1 MEGESS
7 SRHSDKLQRI
17 FDDQYSSY
25 FTYPD
30 EESDNYKIC
39 DIIQL
44 SSIMMT
50 SLVKIDEGTFLFI
63 KRKQYYII
71 NQQLKVLSVEPY
83 NFSRPIK
90 CLKHNNINLILTED
104 SILQIQGNQLVEK
117 LKIFSATDIYS
128 NDNNLFVLREEQLY
142 QMNNTKLKLVYQN
155 AYSIFNQFCDKV
167 YTISKYSLFR
177 IYENNQKFEIK
188 DNINE
193 ILYQC
198 GSLLFILNKNTGVDV
213 FDMIN
218 EQFSPQPLNTVD
230 FYQYIKNETASLELG
245 LYGLKLKEEILEQHF
260 GSDYSEQV
268 DNYYNNYQQ
277 RSSIEIFNNQIEKPK
292 KETGEMLADA
302 RVQATSVC
310 RFVYCCR
317 RQLII
322 HSGQRIQHFEAN
334 SNKLRNL
341 LRL

>member
-7 SRHSDKLQRI
+7 SRHSDKLQGI

-25 FTYPD
+25 FMYPD

-39 DIIQL
+39 DNIQL
-44 SSIMMT
+44 SSVMMT
-50 SLVKIDEGTFLFI
+50 SLAKIDEGTFLFI

-71 NQQLKVLSVEPY
+71 NQQLKVLIVEPY

-128 NDNNLFVLREEQLY
+128 NGNNLFVLREEKLY

-155 AYSIFNQFCDKV
+155 AYSVFNQFCDKV
-167 YTISKYSLFR
+167 YTIKKYTLLR

-198 GSLLFILNKNTGVDV
+198 GSLLFILNKNTDIDV

-218 EQFSPQPLNTVD
+218 EQFSPQPLNTVV
-230 FYQYIKNETASLELG
+230 FIKT
-245 LYGLKLKEEILEQHF
+245 LKMKLLVQNQ
-260 GSDYSEQV
+260 DYM
-268 DNYYNNYQQ
+268 D
-277 RSSIEIFNNQIEKPK
+277 
-292 KETGEMLADA
+292 
-302 RVQATSVC
+302 
-310 RFVYCCR
+310 
-317 RQLII
+317 
-322 HSGQRIQHFEAN
+322 
-334 SNKLRNL
+334 
-341 LRL
+341 